1 MLISGTLYVLA
12 LIVLLLSFLVCH
24 LMVSVGQICMGDLSR
39 ETQAVVSRPLNR
51 LHLLGSRGGGVLVYH
66 HKLE

>member
-39 ETQAVVSRPLNR
+39 ETQAVSQPLNR
-51 LHLLGSRGGGVLVYH
+51 LHLPLGSRGGGVLVYH